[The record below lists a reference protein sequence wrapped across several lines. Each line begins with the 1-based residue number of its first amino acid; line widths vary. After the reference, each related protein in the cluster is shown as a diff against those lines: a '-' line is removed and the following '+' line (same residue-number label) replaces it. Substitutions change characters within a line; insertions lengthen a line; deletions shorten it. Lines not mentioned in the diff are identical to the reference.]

1 MNAPASNTN
10 IKFRFNPS
18 QGKSEKILGPLEAAI
33 MDVVWDQGTTTV
45 SRVHR
50 ALRDTRD
57 VAYTTIMTTMSRL
70 AKKHLLQQDKSS
82 TTYMYTPTLDREQF
96 ERYVIKDV
104 LSGLLNDY
112 GDVTV
117 ECFAEV
123 VNDMGPQMKERVRE
137 AVSDS

>member
-1 MNAPASNTN
+1 MNAPATN

-18 QGKSEKILGPLEAAI
+18 QGKAEKILGPLEAAI

-50 ALRDTRD
+50 ALRDSRD

-70 AKKHLLQQDKSS
+70 AKKRLLQQDKSS
-82 TTYMYTPTLDREQF
+82 TTYVYTPTLDREQF

-104 LSGLLNDY
+104 LSGLLND
-112 GDVTV
+112 
-117 ECFAEV
+117 
-123 VNDMGPQMKERVRE
+123 
-137 AVSDS
+137 